1 MATSPEPLKDLLEE
15 SFKLF
20 RVKSPDPDLYTK
32 LMVPS
37 SLAVI
42 DAGVFSHSRVRFVYI
57 PESVVAIEK
66 SAFSYTRLESV
77 LIPKSVMLIG
87 DKAFSNCSRLKKGEF
102 ASFNA
107 PEKFGKS
114 ACH

>member
-1 MATSPEPLKDLLEE
+1 MLPPIDMATSPEPLKDLLEE

-42 DAGVFSHSRVRFVYI
+42 
-57 PESVVAIEK
+57 VAVDSSPNK
-66 SAFSYTRLESV
+66 
-77 LIPKSVMLIG
+77 
-87 DKAFSNCSRLKKGEF
+87 
-102 ASFNA
+102 
-107 PEKFGKS
+107 
-114 ACH
+114 

>member
-1 MATSPEPLKDLLEE
+1 MDAQG
-15 SFKLF
+15 F
-20 RVKSPDPDLYTK
+20 VKGGRKRKGDRST
-32 LMVPS
+32 PS

-66 SAFSYTRLESV
+66 KRV
-77 LIPKSVMLIG
+77 
-87 DKAFSNCSRLKKGEF
+87 EF

-114 ACH
+114 AMPPS